1 METIND
7 RMEMLVNERFDG
19 NKAAFEKAI
28 GLPKNGIGS
37 YLGKQ
42 RRSKPNIDMVTKI
55 ITTLNVDPLW
65 LLTGETSAAKH
76 IHTEG
81 DMSPVSES
89 GKIEINGCDAVMA
102 ERVRALEKQN
112 ELLAASLR
120 DKEQIISLLKSQQS

>member
-1 METIND
+1 MVNLLRIKDLAEKRKISI
-7 RMEMLVNERFDG
+7 RELAEMV
-19 NKAAFEKAI
+19 
-28 GLPKNGIGS
+28 GLKENQIHVMCRTNS
-37 YLGKQ
+37 
-42 RRSKPNIDMVTKI
+42 TKI
-55 ITTLNVDPLW
+55 DTLEKIANALNVSIVEFFDEPPH
-65 LLTGETSAAKH
+65 KF